1 MCKREPGK
9 GKRRKRTPRRRRW
22 KAPRGAG
29 LASADGSSRL
39 YRLRL
44 GVLIARLL
52 FATGCL
58 KAFYCVGFLATCER
72 MRSLKSSTDIGSR
85 SAGKEGLARF
95 GAN

>member
-1 MCKREPGK
+1 MCKRQPGK
-9 GKRRKRTPRRRRW
+9 GKRRKSTLRRITGT
-22 KAPRGAG
+22 APRGAG
-29 LASADGSSRL
+29 LASAGVGSRL
-39 YRLRL
+39 CRLSL
-44 GVLIARLL
+44 GVLIALLL